1 MGGWGPQTCLSFSGV
16 AMRTPKRRRN
26 CMSAREKRRIAK
38 FDETVKVNKRRRHV
52 MTKSR
57 LRKRLMEDLKSDI

>member
-1 MGGWGPQTCLSFSGV
+1 V
-16 AMRTPKRRRN
+16 
-26 CMSAREKRRIAK
+26 SAREKRRVAK

-57 LRKRLMEDLKSDI
+57 LRKRLLEDLKSDI

>member
-1 MGGWGPQTCLSFSGV
+1 
-16 AMRTPKRRRN
+16 
-26 CMSAREKRRIAK
+26 MSAREKRRIAK

-57 LRKRLMEDLKSDI
+57 LRKRLLEDLKSDI